1 MIKCLSLILTYVGI
15 NAGFF
20 LNHEI
25 ENTDWQLSKS
35 KNQISVY
42 TRKVDYSNYKEFR
55 AEMTV
60 TSKPETIVTF
70 LQNIDGYK
78 EWLPDCL
85 ESRKLDQTSTTEQIN
100 YLVTDVPWP
109 YDDRDLVYQFT
120 VVAMDSKS
128 GQLKILIENRPEY
141 IPVRKKIIRIPKS
154 VGFWKLTPIAENKT
168 KVEYQMHV
176 EPGGYVPAW
185 LANMKIV
192 DTPYTFMYNL
202 RAQVEK

>member
-1 MIKCLSLILTYVGI
+1 MIKCLSLILTYVCI

-20 LNHEI
+20 LNHET

-60 TSKPETIVTF
+60 TSKPEAIVTF

-120 VVAMDSKS
+120 VVAMDFKS

-141 IPVRKKIIRIPKS
+141 IPASKKIIRIPKS

-202 RAQVEK
+202 REQVEK

>member
-15 NAGFF
+15 NVDFF

-120 VVAMDSKS
+120 VVAMDFKS

-141 IPVRKKIIRIPKS
+141 IPVSKKIIRIPKS

-176 EPGGYVPAW
+176 EPSGYVPAW

-202 RAQVEK
+202 REQVEK

>member
-15 NAGFF
+15 NVDFF

-42 TRKVDYSNYKEFR
+42 IRKVDYSNYKEFR

-120 VVAMDSKS
+120 VVAMDFKS

-141 IPVRKKIIRIPKS
+141 IPVSKKIIRIPKS

-176 EPGGYVPAW
+176 EPSGYVPAW

-202 RAQVEK
+202 REQVEK